1 MFKRT
6 LTAAAA
12 VLIGAGTSIGT
23 AAPASACVWD
33 LAWFFLHQCHAPP
46 AAPAPEGPSPPLA
59 PLVACD
65 RTHCG
70 PDVPIPCY
78 GPGSPC

>member
-1 MFKRT
+1 MKKL
-6 LTAAAA
+6 LTSAAIAA
-12 VLIGAGTSIGT
+12 VVTGGALAG

-33 LAWFFLHQCHAPP
+33 AAWFFLGQCHDPP
-46 AAPAPEGPSPPLA
+46 AAPAPPPPGPPA
-59 PLVACD
+59 PLIACD
-65 RTHCG
+65 ETHCG